1 MEGVVNRKF
10 SASNAI
16 KPVRVIEL
24 NWKISERQLLSLLLF
39 AVVVCLVQLFALGDD
54 KLGMGMGMGTGME
67 LKNQSHTNWTALDMD
82 GPDPLPRPFP
92 LIICTISLLLCS
104 GGRTITIADDSYS
117 NYIVDS
123 TALDPRADIPNPSL
137 SPKGL

>member
-1 MEGVVNRKF
+1 LENKRATVALVVT
-10 SASNAI
+10 
-16 KPVRVIEL
+16 
-24 NWKISERQLLSLLLF
+24 F

-54 KLGMGMGMGTGME
+54 KLGMGMGTGME
-67 LKNQSHTNWTALDMD
+67 LKNQSYTMYHTNWTALDMD

-104 GGRTITIADDSYS
+104 GGRTITIADDGYS